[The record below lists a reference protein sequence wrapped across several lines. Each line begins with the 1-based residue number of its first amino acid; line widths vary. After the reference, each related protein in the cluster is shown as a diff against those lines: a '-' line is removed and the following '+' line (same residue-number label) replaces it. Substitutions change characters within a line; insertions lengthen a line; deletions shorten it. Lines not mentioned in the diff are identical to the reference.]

1 MDKKITSISAN
12 TDGLDFLE
20 KLIDQGHFKN
30 RSEAIAVITKIHLTR
45 AKYSSEL
52 KIISITL
59 DKRVESELKDHY
71 TSVSEGVRTAL
82 YDFMLHYDEYQAKFI
97 K

>member
-1 MDKKITSISAN
+1 MDKKIVSIYAN
-12 TDGLDFLE
+12 QDGLGFLE

-45 AKYSSEL
+45 AKYSNEL
-52 KIISITL
+52 KKATIYIEKT
-59 DKRVESELKDHY
+59 VERDLKKHY
-71 TSVSEGVRTAL
+71 LSVSEGVRTAL